1 MRAQFVDL
9 FQQNGNKKDMCPF
22 IFSRDKG
29 ENHTSVLMSKFRKNR
44 VYNIIFIVAGFAVH
58 ISRYFLR
65 GHSPT
70 TWTKFYPILTASPP
84 RVELWT
90 FYMIPTPCHI
100 TESAVMPVDE
110 KVWGSQY

>member
-58 ISRYFLR
+58 CKCFVCSFDRRMSTIQIHKQR
-65 GHSPT
+65 
-70 TWTKFYPILTASPP
+70 KVVLTAKN
-84 RVELWT
+84 L
-90 FYMIPTPCHI
+90 
-100 TESAVMPVDE
+100 
-110 KVWGSQY
+110 